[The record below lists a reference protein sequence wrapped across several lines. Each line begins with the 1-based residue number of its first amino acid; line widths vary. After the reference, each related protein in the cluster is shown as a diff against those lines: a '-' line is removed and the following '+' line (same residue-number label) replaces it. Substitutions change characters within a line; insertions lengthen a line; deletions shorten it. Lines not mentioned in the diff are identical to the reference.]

1 MKRIFFYPLVAAL
14 VVAMLW
20 MLDDTVQYWNAKTAM
35 GAIEAMEHRSRQIG
49 SNSHLG
55 ITTYVTV
62 AWDEDG
68 LDRRV
73 EIPYHPNSLIT
84 PGSRSRNASPYVGM
98 KVPIVY
104 VNSKPHL
111 ARVAVNHQSYRLAW
125 IPLLLGCLFAWM
137 EWRGKIPASWH
148 EPRSRFGEP
157 IPEDK
162 SLRSEQ
168 WLKWHGKVSRS
179 RREK

>member
-14 VVAMLW
+14 VVATLW
-20 MLDDTVQYWNAKTAM
+20 MLDDTVQYWNAKTTM
-35 GAIEAMEHRSRQIG
+35 GTVEAVEQGSKQIG
-49 SNSHLG
+49 TNLRVG
-55 ITTYVTV
+55 FTTYVTL

-73 EIPYHPNSLIT
+73 EIPYERPFGGYRRHSVV
-84 PGSRSRNASPYVGM
+84 SPYVGM

-111 ARVAVNHQSYRLAW
+111 ARIAVNHQAYRLAW
-125 IPLLLGCLFAWM
+125 IPLLLACLFVWM
-137 EWRGKIPASWH
+137 EWRGILPDGWG

-162 SLRSEQ
+162 SQRSEQ
-168 WLKWHGKVSRS
+168 WLKWHGKSARTE
-179 RREK
+179 RKK